1 MNVRVF
7 IFLLL
12 SSAGLCAQ
20 ANESLLK
27 SVKLYAEANEDKDWK
42 KVLEL
47 TSPRLIDFIGGE
59 QKMLS
64 DIKRADTKLKNSGLK
79 LVSFELSQPLQE
91 YKTSEGDIFCA
102 VPARLCFKGEESKLY
117 SEAPILAISSDEG
130 LTWTF
135 ISVAEINRIDLVN
148 IFPKFPKE
156 MKLPLLRVYTDE

>member
-1 MNVRVF
+1 MVRVF
-7 IFLLL
+7 AFLFLGSL
-12 SSAGLCAQ
+12 SLFAQ
-20 ANESLLK
+20 PNENLMK
-27 SVKLYAEANEDKDWK
+27 SIGQYAKATEDQDWQ
-42 KVLEL
+42 KVLSL

-59 QKMLS
+59 QKMLL
-64 DIKRADTKLKNSGLK
+64 DIKRSDIKLKNSGLK
-79 LVSFELSQPLQE
+79 LVSFELSKPLQE

-130 LTWTF
+130 QTWSF